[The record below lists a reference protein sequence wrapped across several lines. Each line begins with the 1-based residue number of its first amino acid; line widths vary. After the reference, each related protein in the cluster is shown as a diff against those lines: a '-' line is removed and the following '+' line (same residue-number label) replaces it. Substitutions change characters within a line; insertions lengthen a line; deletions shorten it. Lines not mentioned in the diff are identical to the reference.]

1 MHVVLQ
7 FTLAARGATYRG
19 LLYIAKK
26 MVFVRKSSVF
36 DMPLYLPARMR
47 VGGHASLPTRER
59 RSRDACMVNMDSLV
73 LMPWIVNVRKH
84 YIAAGTKPSCLG
96 NLLAPKARNRVH
108 VLVRIFAASS
118 PFF

>member
-1 MHVVLQ
+1 MEG
-7 FTLAARGATYRG
+7 ARE
-19 LLYIAKK
+19 
-26 MVFVRKSSVF
+26 SSLF

-47 VGGHASLPTRER
+47 VGGRMHLGLHGKGD
-59 RSRDACMVNMDSLV
+59 RDACMVNMDSLV

-84 YIAAGTKPSCLG
+84 YIAAGTKPSCLR

-108 VLVRIFAASS
+108 VLVHIHAASS